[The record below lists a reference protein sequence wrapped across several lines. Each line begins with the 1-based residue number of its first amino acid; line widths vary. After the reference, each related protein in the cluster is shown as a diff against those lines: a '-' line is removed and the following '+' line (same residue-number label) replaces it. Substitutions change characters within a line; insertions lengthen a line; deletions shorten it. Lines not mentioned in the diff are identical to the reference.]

1 MLNPHLNPPRVA
13 RQGHVAR
20 DERLGML
27 SAQRRFSGLQLREV
41 QDLFELWKMRKT
53 MEKLEKVGKNYGKRW
68 KTMVNLFNNQ
78 SKLLDGML
86 VQENGLGLSV
96 DFMA

>member
-1 MLNPHLNPPRVA
+1 MKN
-13 RQGHVAR
+13 
-20 DERLGML
+20 
-27 SAQRRFSGLQLREV
+27 
-41 QDLFELWKMRKT
+41 
-53 MEKLEKVGKNYGKRW
+53 EKNDGKVGKGWKKLW

>member
-1 MLNPHLNPPRVA
+1 
-13 RQGHVAR
+13 
-20 DERLGML
+20 
-27 SAQRRFSGLQLREV
+27 
-41 QDLFELWKMRKT
+41 
-53 MEKLEKVGKNYGKRW
+53 
-68 KTMVNLFNNQ
+68 MVNLFNNQ

>member
-1 MLNPHLNPPRVA
+1 MLNPRLNPPRVT

-27 SAQRRFSGLQLREV
+27 SAQRRFSGLQWREV

-53 MEKLEKVGKNYGKRW
+53 MEKLEKVGKKLW
-68 KTMVNLFNNQ
+68 KTMKN
-78 SKLLDGML
+78 DG
-86 VQENGLGLSV
+86 
-96 DFMA
+96 

>member
-1 MLNPHLNPPRVA
+1 MLNPRLNPPRVT

-27 SAQRRFSGLQLREV
+27 SAQRRFSGLQWREV

-68 KTMVNLFNNQ
+68 LTCLTTNRNCWM
-78 SKLLDGML
+78 
-86 VQENGLGLSV
+86 EC
-96 DFMA
+96 

>member
-1 MLNPHLNPPRVA
+1 
-13 RQGHVAR
+13 
-20 DERLGML
+20 
-27 SAQRRFSGLQLREV
+27 
-41 QDLFELWKMRKT
+41 MRKT
-53 MEKLEKVGKNYGKRW
+53 MEKLEKVGKKYGKRW